1 MTYDVEQLS
10 INLSFICVSSL
21 TRCLFRS
28 SVQFW
33 VRLFIFLLLSF
44 KSSFYILE
52 NSPLSHMS
60 FANNFSKSVA
70 YLLILLIESFTEQ
83 KFLILMNPSFQ
94 FFHESY
100 LCGSNCIIISWE
112 AYNLQGQN
120 LFYYYLLVLSLIFPP
135 LYSGRIVWL
144 VFTFHQLLFF
154 WVKSIHLPP
163 SIFFIQHL
171 GFSSFWIL
179 YSTQIIPFAW
189 KTFMES
195 NFLFFFIGI

>member
-1 MTYDVEQLS
+1 VYLLWRGVCSGLLS
-10 INLSFICVSSL
+10 SFESGCSFSY
-21 TRCLFRS
+21 C
-28 SVQFW
+28 W
-33 VRLFIFLLLSF
+33 VLRVLFIFWRTVLYHICLLQIIAN
-44 KSSFYILE
+44 ILQI
-52 NSPLSHMS
+52 
-60 FANNFSKSVA
+60 KSVA